1 MQINDK
7 AYNAFLTMFG
17 DIDFSKS
24 GYRPPLD
31 EPLIFATL
39 SGKTINILSKMGYEM
54 RSNTLLAST
63 QKQLLH
69 GMRIK
74 KQKAGRSFTKDEFF
88 RISQTYLFRKSIYG
102 NKCESRERNKIFL
115 GYWIRKS

>member
-17 DIDFSKS
+17 DINFSKS

-63 QKQLLH
+63 QNNYYMVCELKS
-69 GMRIK
+69 K
-74 KQKAGRSFTKDEFF
+74 KLVAHLQKMNF
-88 RISQTYLFRKSIYG
+88 
-102 NKCESRERNKIFL
+102 
-115 GYWIRKS
+115 

>member
-69 GMRIK
+69 GMLIK
-74 KQKAGRSFTKDEFF
+74 KQKLVAHLQKMNF
-88 RISQTYLFRKSIYG
+88 
-102 NKCESRERNKIFL
+102 
-115 GYWIRKS
+115 

>member
-7 AYNAFLTMFG
+7 AYNAFLTMFW

-31 EPLIFATL
+31 KPLIFATL

-74 KQKAGRSFTKDEFF
+74 KQKDRVLNRNRTCIYRRLRQSALDHIGTLALHCRDYTKNSLDF
-88 RISQTYLFRKSIYG
+88 S
-102 NKCESRERNKIFL
+102 
-115 GYWIRKS
+115 

>member
-54 RSNTLLAST
+54 EAILYWLAHKNNYYMVCELKSKKLVAHL
-63 QKQLLH
+63 QK
-69 GMRIK
+69 MN
-74 KQKAGRSFTKDEFF
+74 F
-88 RISQTYLFRKSIYG
+88 
-102 NKCESRERNKIFL
+102 
-115 GYWIRKS
+115 

>member
-1 MQINDK
+1 
-7 AYNAFLTMFG
+7 MFG

-69 GMRIK
+69 GM
-74 KQKAGRSFTKDEFF
+74 
-88 RISQTYLFRKSIYG
+88 
-102 NKCESRERNKIFL
+102 
-115 GYWIRKS
+115 